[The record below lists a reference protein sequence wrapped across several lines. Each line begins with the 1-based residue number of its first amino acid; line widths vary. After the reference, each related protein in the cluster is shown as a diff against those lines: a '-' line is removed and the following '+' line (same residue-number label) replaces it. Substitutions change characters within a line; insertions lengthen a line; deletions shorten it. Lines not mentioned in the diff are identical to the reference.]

1 MARVRQSSVIL
12 LITAVLLA
20 GCAAEPESDDPQS
33 TKNLR
38 GTFREP
44 FVPTDVPERCDG
56 TRPVI
61 AHKPGGELAEYTF
74 AQAMFPCMSRT
85 GSVSREPTIGIT
97 STGSVFHYPAMV
109 GDNTQPMGVAIS
121 RDQGQTFQRV
131 LPSVAGQPTHRSSL
145 DPYLFVD
152 PMTDR
157 IFADDLLTPHCSY
170 FSWSDDDG
178 VTWEHSYS
186 GCLEADHQTIFA
198 GKPISSSTMGYE
210 NVVYRCAINTVA
222 LGAYGFSAT
231 CQKSI
236 DGGLSW
242 IPTGEP
248 AFITDPMDAPEACTG
263 AHGHGIADHRGW
275 IYLPKEHCDVPMLA
289 ISKDEGATW
298 TRVAVADIG
307 IQGHDG
313 GVGVDREGTIY
324 YSWVADDGLPH
335 IAYSKDEGAT
345 WSDPIM
351 IGAPELTHARFAE
364 LYVGGVGKVAWVY
377 LGRIEPINES
387 FPQTYGAFIGVSYD
401 ILSDDPTLYSAT
413 VNDPINDP
421 FVVGNCC
428 GGVQDF
434 IDVRIGPDGTAWGAF
449 VDDCLGEGV
458 NCSTREIAPGVEEAL
473 DTQREGVAGWIWGGP
488 SLWDDEDPNGP
499 YPNR

>member
-1 MARVRQSSVIL
+1 MRQASVL
-12 LITAVLLA
+12 FLIGAIVLG
-20 GCAAEPESDDPQS
+20 GCVSEPSEDDPQA

-44 FVPTDVPERCDG
+44 FVPADVPEKCDG
-56 TRPVI
+56 LRPVI
-61 AHKPGGELAEYTF
+61 AHKPDGNLTEYTVEN
-74 AQAMFPCMSRT
+74 AIFPCMSKT

-97 STGSVFHYPAMV
+97 STGSIFHYPAMV

-121 RDQGQTFQRV
+121 RDQGLTFTRV
-131 LPSVAGQPTHRSSL
+131 LPSVGGQPTHRSSL
-145 DPYLFVD
+145 DPYLYVD

-198 GKPISSSTMGYE
+198 GKPMTSTTMGYE
-210 NVVYRCAINTVA
+210 NIVYRCAINTVA

-231 CQKSI
+231 CMKSI
-236 DGGLSW
+236 DGGRSW
-242 IPTGEP
+242 VPTGEP
-248 AFITDPMDAPEACTG
+248 AFITDPADAPDACTG

-275 IYLPKEHCDVPMLA
+275 IYLPKEHCDVPMVA
-289 ISKDEGATW
+289 ISKDEGASW
-298 TRVAVADIG
+298 TRVAVSDIG
-307 IQGHDG
+307 ISGHDG

-351 IGAPELTHARFAE
+351 IGAPEVTNARFAE
-364 LYVGGVGKVAWVY
+364 MYVGGVGKVAWVY

-387 FPQTYGAFIGVSYD
+387 FPQTYGAFLGVSYD
-401 ILSDDPTLYSAT
+401 ITSEDPTLYSTT
-413 VNDPINDP
+413 VNDPIKDP

-434 IDVRIGPDGTAWGAF
+434 IDVRIGPDGTPWGAF

-458 NCSTREIAPGVEEAL
+458 NCSSREIAPGVEEQL
-473 DTQREGVAGWIWGGP
+473 DTQREGVAGWLWGGP
-488 SLWDDEDPNGP
+488 SLWDAEDPNGP
-499 YPNR
+499 YPD